1 MIGRKNKIREGFA
14 ERRRESVGV
23 FMLSLPI
30 AIFLVA
36 GRMMTVGR
44 EDGFSFAELLAAFV
58 LASVILPI
66 AACAAR
72 KVIISGGEER
82 KIGAFERTYRLLL
95 GAAVSMLAFYVAYLG
110 TIELMDFATE
120 VMLLK
125 APRRAVGIIF
135 LANCAYLAHCGS
147 LTVRKISFVV
157 SAFVLSGALL
167 LFALSIP
174 MIDGGEL
181 AGLVRSDHNVEP
193 IGILTAFLSV
203 FAPALAPVI
212 YISAALDRRIRSS
225 RPLAVSWGLIIGCG
239 ILALCFLNSIL
250 ILGSSMGE
258 IYGYPYVAAVST
270 VTAGKLFAR
279 MEGLLY
285 MMYFGAAC
293 VRVSVCI
300 SLICLVLGR
309 IKRAEDAKK
318 RSMRLLPYLIG
329 ALLALSVI
337 VS

>member
-1 MIGRKNKIREGFA
+1 MIGRKNKIREGIA

-95 GAAVSMLAFYVAYLG
+95 GAAVSVLAFYVAYLG

-135 LANCAYLAHCGS
+135 WRIVPILRIAARLPSERSRLSCRRLCCRGRCFS
-147 LTVRKISFVV
+147 LHFRY
-157 SAFVLSGALL
+157 
-167 LFALSIP
+167 
-174 MIDGGEL
+174 
-181 AGLVRSDHNVEP
+181 R
-193 IGILTAFLSV
+193 
-203 FAPALAPVI
+203 
-212 YISAALDRRIRSS
+212 
-225 RPLAVSWGLIIGCG
+225 
-239 ILALCFLNSIL
+239 
-250 ILGSSMGE
+250 
-258 IYGYPYVAAVST
+258 
-270 VTAGKLFAR
+270 
-279 MEGLLY
+279 
-285 MMYFGAAC
+285 
-293 VRVSVCI
+293 
-300 SLICLVLGR
+300 
-309 IKRAEDAKK
+309 
-318 RSMRLLPYLIG
+318 
-329 ALLALSVI
+329 
-337 VS
+337 